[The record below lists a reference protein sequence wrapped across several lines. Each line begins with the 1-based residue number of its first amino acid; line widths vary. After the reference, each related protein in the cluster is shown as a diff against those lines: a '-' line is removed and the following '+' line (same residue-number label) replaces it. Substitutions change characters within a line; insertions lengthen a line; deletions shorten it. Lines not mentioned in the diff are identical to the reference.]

1 MAVEHR
7 PHNVQRPSL
16 DFIENIPDINA
27 DDADGHQDQPA
38 QKIRGYDLAG
48 PAGGHIAGYQISD
61 HLIGQKRKRQKGK
74 EEAAL
79 IAAATQGRS
88 LREYTIIV
96 LMLHTGLREME
107 VCNLRPEDLQEAVEK
122 IKWE

>member
-1 MAVEHR
+1 MT
-7 PHNVQRPSL
+7 
-16 DFIENIPDINA
+16 
-27 DDADGHQDQPA
+27 
-38 QKIRGYDLAG
+38 
-48 PAGGHIAGYQISD
+48 
-61 HLIGQKRKRQKGK
+61 GK